1 MSQVVV
7 CIPNLQENV
16 GLTVVIYDENGN
28 MVREEDIANWES
40 GTGYCFFELEKPLL
54 LDSKQTYSLKVF
66 PQNET
71 IWIGVVSP
79 QVKVVSRNGVH
90 CAEQKIG
97 EAEIEGNL
105 WLALGGE
112 VVSGWWQ
119 KIEIM
124 R

>member
-1 MSQVVV
+1 MFL
-7 CIPNLQENV
+7 N
-16 GLTVVIYDENGN
+16 
-28 MVREEDIANWES
+28 
-40 GTGYCFFELEKPLL
+40 
-54 LDSKQTYSLKVF
+54 SKQTYSLKVF

-79 QVKVVSRNGVH
+79 QVKVVSQNGLH

-112 VVSGWWQ
+112 AVS
-119 KIEIM
+119 
-124 R
+124 